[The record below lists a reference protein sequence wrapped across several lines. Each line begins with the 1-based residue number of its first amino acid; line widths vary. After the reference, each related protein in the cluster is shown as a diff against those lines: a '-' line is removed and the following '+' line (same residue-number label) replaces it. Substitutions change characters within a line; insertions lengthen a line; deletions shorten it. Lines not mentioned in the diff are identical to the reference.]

1 MSSSDIKQE
10 QLAIWTERL
19 EELKAFYEKY
29 FNAVSNDKYHN
40 PTKQFSSYFL
50 SFESG
55 ARLEL
60 MSMEGVTAC
69 EKSHAMQV
77 TGLAHFAFALG
88 SEQAVDQLTKTL
100 VDDGYQWIDGPR
112 QTGDGYYESCI
123 LDPGGNR
130 LELTV

>member
-1 MSSSDIKQE
+1 MKIE
-10 QLAIWTERL
+10 HIAIWTERL

-29 FNAVSNDKYHN
+29 FNAVSNHKYHN
-40 PTKQFSSYFL
+40 PTKQFHLTFF

-60 MSMEGVTAC
+60 MSMEGVIAC

-123 LDPGGNR
+123 LDPDGNR

>member
-1 MSSSDIKQE
+1 MKIE
-10 QLAIWTERL
+10 HIAIWTERL

-60 MSMEGVTAC
+60 MSMEGVTAG
-69 EKSHAMQV
+69 EKSHARQV

-88 SEQAVDQLTKTL
+88 SKLAVDQLTKTL
-100 VDDGYQWIDGPR
+100 VDDGHQWIDGPR
-112 QTGDGYYESCI
+112 QTGDGYYESCV
-123 LDPGGNR
+123 LDPDGNR

>member
-1 MSSSDIKQE
+1 MKIE
-10 QLAIWTERL
+10 HIAIWTERL
-19 EELKAFYEKY
+19 EELKAFYVNY

-55 ARLEL
+55 CRLEL
-60 MSMEGVTAC
+60 MAMDSVKPC
-69 EKSHAMQV
+69 EDSHAMQV

-100 VDDGYQWIDGPR
+100 IEDGYKWIDGPR
-112 QTGDGYYESCI
+112 KTGDGYYESCI
-123 LDPGGNR
+123 LDPDGNR
-130 LELTV
+130 IELTV

>member
-1 MSSSDIKQE
+1 
-10 QLAIWTERL
+10 
-19 EELKAFYEKY
+19 
-29 FNAVSNDKYHN
+29 
-40 PTKQFSSYFL
+40 
-50 SFESG
+50 
-55 ARLEL
+55 
-60 MSMEGVTAC
+60 MEGVTAC

>member
-1 MSSSDIKQE
+1 MKIE
-10 QLAIWTERL
+10 HIAIWTERL
-19 EELKAFYEKY
+19 EELKAFYEKS
-29 FNAVSNDKYHN
+29 FNAVSNEKYHN

-55 ARLEL
+55 ERLEM

-69 EKSHAMQV
+69 DKSHAMQV
-77 TGLAHFAFALG
+77 TGLAHFAFSLG

-100 VDDGYQWIDGPR
+100 VNDGYQWIDGPR

-123 LDPGGNR
+123 LDPDGNR

>member
-1 MSSSDIKQE
+1 MKIE
-10 QLAIWTERL
+10 HIAIWTERL

-55 ARLEL
+55 ERLEM

-69 EKSHAMQV
+69 DKSRAMQV

-100 VDDGYQWIDGPR
+100 VYNGYQWIDGSR
-112 QTGDGYYESCI
+112 QTGNGYYESCV
-123 LDPGGNR
+123 LDPDGNR

>member
-1 MSSSDIKQE
+1 MKIE
-10 QLAIWTERL
+10 HIAIWTERL

-40 PTKQFSSYFL
+40 LTKQFSSYFL

-55 ARLEL
+55 ERLEM

-69 EKSHAMQV
+69 DKSHAMQV

-100 VDDGYQWIDGPR
+100 VYNGYQWIDGSR
-112 QTGDGYYESCI
+112 QTGDGYYESCV
-123 LDPGGNR
+123 LDPDGNR

>member
-1 MSSSDIKQE
+1 MKIEHIS
-10 QLAIWTERL
+10 IWTERL

-29 FNAVSNDKYHN
+29 FNAVSNEKYHN
-40 PTKQFSSYFL
+40 PTKQLSSNFL

-55 ARLEL
+55 ERLEM

-69 EKSHAMQV
+69 DKSHAMQV

-100 VDDGYQWIDGPR
+100 VYNGYQWIDGSR
-112 QTGDGYYESCI
+112 QTGDGYYESCV
-123 LDPGGNR
+123 LDPDGNR

>member
-1 MSSSDIKQE
+1 MKIE
-10 QLAIWTERL
+10 HIAIWTERL

-40 PTKQFSSYFL
+40 LTKQFSSYFL

-55 ARLEL
+55 ERLEM

-69 EKSHAMQV
+69 DKSHAMQV

-88 SEQAVDQLTKTL
+88 SEQAVDQLTKTS
-100 VDDGYQWIDGPR
+100 VYNGYQWIDGSR
-112 QTGDGYYESCI
+112 QTGDGYYESCV
-123 LDPGGNR
+123 LDPDGNH

>member
-1 MSSSDIKQE
+1 MKIE
-10 QLAIWTERL
+10 HIAIWTERL
-19 EELKAFYEKY
+19 EELKAFYEKS
-29 FNAVSNDKYHN
+29 FNVVSNEKYHN

-55 ARLEL
+55 ERLEM

-69 EKSHAMQV
+69 DKSHAMQV

-100 VDDGYQWIDGPR
+100 VYNGYQWFDGSR
-112 QTGDGYYESCI
+112 QTGDGYYESCV
-123 LDPGGNR
+123 LYPDGNR

>member
-1 MSSSDIKQE
+1 MKIE
-10 QLAIWTERL
+10 HIAIWTERL

-40 PTKQFSSYFL
+40 LTKQFSSYFL

-55 ARLEL
+55 ERLEM

-69 EKSHAMQV
+69 DKSHAMQV

-100 VDDGYQWIDGPR
+100 VYNGYQWIDGSR
-112 QTGDGYYESCI
+112 QTGDGYYESCV
-123 LDPGGNR
+123 LDPDGNR
-130 LELTV
+130 LELTVYAT

>member
-1 MSSSDIKQE
+1 MKIE
-10 QLAIWTERL
+10 HIAIWTERL

-29 FNAVSNDKYHN
+29 FNAVSNEKYHN

-55 ARLEL
+55 ERLEM

-69 EKSHAMQV
+69 DKSHAMQV

-100 VDDGYQWIDGPR
+100 VYNGYQWIDGSR
-112 QTGDGYYESCI
+112 QTGDGYYESCV
-123 LDPGGNR
+123 LDPDGNR

>member
-1 MSSSDIKQE
+1 MKIE
-10 QLAIWTERL
+10 HIAIWTERL

-40 PTKQFSSYFL
+40 LTKQFSSYFL

-55 ARLEL
+55 ERLEM
-60 MSMEGVTAC
+60 MSMEGVTVC
-69 EKSHAMQV
+69 DKSHAMQV

-100 VDDGYQWIDGPR
+100 VYNGYQWIDGSR
-112 QTGDGYYESCI
+112 QTGDGYYESCV
-123 LDPGGNR
+123 LDPDGNR

>member
-1 MSSSDIKQE
+1 MKIE
-10 QLAIWTERL
+10 HIAIWTERL

-29 FNAVSNDKYHN
+29 FNAVSNEKYHN

-55 ARLEL
+55 ERLEM

-69 EKSHAMQV
+69 DKSHAMQV

-100 VDDGYQWIDGPR
+100 VYNG
-112 QTGDGYYESCI
+112 
-123 LDPGGNR
+123 
-130 LELTV
+130 

>member
-1 MSSSDIKQE
+1 MKIE
-10 QLAIWTERL
+10 HVAIWTERL
-19 EELKAFYEKY
+19 EELKSFYEKY

-40 PTKQFSSYFL
+40 PKKHFSSYFL

-69 EKSHAMQV
+69 ENSHSMQV

-88 SEQAVDQLTKTL
+88 SEQAVDKITKTL
-100 VDDGYQWIDGPR
+100 VEDGYQSIDGPR
-112 QTGDGYYESCI
+112 YTGDGYYESCV
-123 LDPGGNR
+123 LDPDGNR
-130 LELTV
+130 IELTV

>member
-1 MSSSDIKQE
+1 MKIE
-10 QLAIWTERL
+10 HIAIWTERL

-29 FNAVSNDKYHN
+29 FNAVSNEKYHN

-55 ARLEL
+55 ERLEM

-69 EKSHAMQV
+69 DKSHAMQV

-88 SEQAVDQLTKTL
+88 SEQAVDQLNKTL
-100 VDDGYQWIDGPR
+100 VDDGYQWIDGSR

-123 LDPGGNR
+123 LDPDGNR

>member
-1 MSSSDIKQE
+1 MKIE
-10 QLAIWTERL
+10 HIAIWTERL

-29 FNAVSNDKYHN
+29 FNAVSNEKYHN

-55 ARLEL
+55 ERLEM

-69 EKSHAMQV
+69 DKSHAMQV

-88 SEQAVDQLTKTL
+88 SEQAADQLTKTL
-100 VDDGYQWIDGPR
+100 VYNGYQWIDGSR
-112 QTGDGYYESCI
+112 QTGDGYYESCV
-123 LDPGGNR
+123 LDPDGNR
-130 LELTV
+130 LELTVYAT

>member
-1 MSSSDIKQE
+1 MKIE
-10 QLAIWTERL
+10 HIAIWTERL
-19 EELKAFYEKY
+19 EELKAFYEKS
-29 FNAVSNDKYHN
+29 FNAVSNEKYHN

-55 ARLEL
+55 ERLEM

-69 EKSHAMQV
+69 DKSHAMQV

-88 SEQAVDQLTKTL
+88 SEQAVDQLNKTL
-100 VDDGYQWIDGPR
+100 VDDGYQWIDGSR

-123 LDPGGNR
+123 LDPDGNR

>member
-1 MSSSDIKQE
+1 MKIE
-10 QLAIWTERL
+10 HIAIWTERL
-19 EELKAFYEKY
+19 EELKAFYVNY

-55 ARLEL
+55 CRLEL
-60 MSMEGVTAC
+60 MSMDSVRAC

-77 TGLAHFAFALG
+77 TGLAHFAFSLG

-100 VDDGYQWIDGPR
+100 IEDGYKWIDGPR
-112 QTGDGYYESCI
+112 KTGDGYYESCI
-123 LDPGGNR
+123 LDPDGNR
-130 LELTV
+130 IELTV

>member
-1 MSSSDIKQE
+1 
-10 QLAIWTERL
+10 TERL

-88 SEQAVDQLTKTL
+88 SQKAVDQLTKTL

-112 QTGDGYYESCI
+112 QTGDGYYESCV
-123 LDPGGNR
+123 LDPDGNR

>member
-1 MSSSDIKQE
+1 MKIE
-10 QLAIWTERL
+10 HIAIWAERL

-29 FNAVSNDKYHN
+29 FNAVSNKKYHN
-40 PTKQFSSYFL
+40 PTTQFSSYFL

-88 SEQAVDQLTKTL
+88 SQKAVDQLTKTL

-112 QTGDGYYESCI
+112 QTGDGYYESCV
-123 LDPGGNR
+123 LDPDGNR

>member
-1 MSSSDIKQE
+1 MKIE
-10 QLAIWTERL
+10 HIAIWTERL

-40 PTKQFSSYFL
+40 LTKQFSSYFL

-55 ARLEL
+55 ERLEM

-69 EKSHAMQV
+69 DKSHAMQV

-100 VDDGYQWIDGPR
+100 VYNGYKWIDGSR
-112 QTGDGYYESCI
+112 QTGDGYYESCV
-123 LDPGGNR
+123 LDPDGNR
-130 LELTV
+130 LELTVYAT

>member
-1 MSSSDIKQE
+1 MKIE
-10 QLAIWTERL
+10 HIAIWTERL

-77 TGLAHFAFALG
+77 TGLAHFAFGLG
-88 SEQAVDQLTKTL
+88 SEQAVDQLAKTL

-123 LDPGGNR
+123 LDPDGNR

>member
-1 MSSSDIKQE
+1 MKIE
-10 QLAIWTERL
+10 HVAIWTERL
-19 EELKAFYEKY
+19 EELKGFYEKY
-29 FNAVSNDKYHN
+29 FNAVSNDKYYN
-40 PTKQFSSYFL
+40 PKKHFSSYFL

-69 EKSHAMQV
+69 ENSHSMQV

-112 QTGDGYYESCI
+112 QT
-123 LDPGGNR
+123 
-130 LELTV
+130 

>member
-1 MSSSDIKQE
+1 MKIE
-10 QLAIWTERL
+10 HIAIWTERL
-19 EELKAFYEKY
+19 EELKAFYVNY

-55 ARLEL
+55 CRLEL
-60 MSMEGVTAC
+60 MSMDSVKAC

-77 TGLAHFAFALG
+77 TGLAHFAFSLG

-100 VDDGYQWIDGPR
+100 IEDGYQWVDGPR
-112 QTGDGYYESCI
+112 KTGDGYYESCI
-123 LDPGGNR
+123 LDPDGNR
-130 LELTV
+130 IELTV

>member
-1 MSSSDIKQE
+1 MKIE
-10 QLAIWTERL
+10 HIAIWTERL

-40 PTKQFSSYFL
+40 LTKQFSSYFL

-55 ARLEL
+55 ERLEM

-69 EKSHAMQV
+69 DKSHAMQV

-100 VDDGYQWIDGPR
+100 VYNGYQWIDGSR
-112 QTGDGYYESCI
+112 QTGDGYYESYV
-123 LDPGGNR
+123 LDPDGNR
-130 LELTV
+130 LELTVYAT

>member
-1 MSSSDIKQE
+1 MKIE
-10 QLAIWTERL
+10 HIAIWTERL

-40 PTKQFSSYFL
+40 LTKQFSSYFL

-55 ARLEL
+55 ERLEM

-69 EKSHAMQV
+69 DKSHAMQV
-77 TGLAHFAFALG
+77 TGLAHFAFSLG
-88 SEQAVDQLTKTL
+88 SELAVDQLTKTL

-112 QTGDGYYESCI
+112 QTGDGYYESCV
-123 LDPGGNR
+123 LDPDGNR

>member
-1 MSSSDIKQE
+1 MKIE
-10 QLAIWTERL
+10 HIAIWTERL

-55 ARLEL
+55 ERLEM

-69 EKSHAMQV
+69 DKSHAMQL

-100 VDDGYQWIDGPR
+100 VYNGYQWIDGSR
-112 QTGDGYYESCI
+112 QTGDGYYESCV
-123 LDPGGNR
+123 LDPDGNR

>member
-1 MSSSDIKQE
+1 MKIE
-10 QLAIWTERL
+10 HIAIWTERL

-29 FNAVSNDKYHN
+29 FNAVSNEKYHN

-55 ARLEL
+55 ERLEM

-69 EKSHAMQV
+69 DKPHAMQA

-88 SEQAVDQLTKTL
+88 SEQAVDQLTKNL

-112 QTGDGYYESCI
+112 QTGDGYYESCV
-123 LDPGGNR
+123 LGPDGNR